1 MLVLSLP
8 ATLTRPPPL
17 SDPQIAEDV
26 LGGLLCPQLQRQFKL
41 CTSTDLQTGL
51 LLASI
56 ICARIATLSEKL
68 TLYR

>member
-1 MLVLSLP
+1 MLVLSLS

-26 LGGLLCPQLQRQFKL
+26 LGGFLCSQLQPQFKL

-56 ICARIATLSEKL
+56 TCARTAPLSEKP